1 MNTFF
6 ASVGRATANVLDG
19 AFDVSKT
26 AYVSTGNARVSFAAG
41 WQSRRRL
48 NAMKRRGIEIIQF
61 KPVRA

>member
-19 AFDVSKT
+19 AFDLTKS
-26 AYVSTGNARVSFAAG
+26 AYVSTGNAGVSFTAG
-41 WQSRRRL
+41 WKSQRRL

-61 KPVRA
+61 KPARA